1 MTPSREQQRVKV
13 LISLLFSLALMPQ
26 NIYARQEMI
35 QSSCFL
41 YLSFSSIVSYF
52 ILPILLHMLYI
63 SIFASCSR
71 SEYFDKGKKNS
82 QVIFYCRV
90 HAYWTGNSVV
100 SILSIKSA
108 ISEDT
113 GNYSCIL
120 PNTGEKVTAS
130 LHILKGT
137 CNFCFVKIWEKIL
150 A

>member
-1 MTPSREQQRVKV
+1 MT
-13 LISLLFSLALMPQ
+13 Q

-63 SIFASCSR
+63 SILPLAQ
-71 SEYFDKGKKNS
+71 DLNTLTKVKKNS

-137 CNFCFVKIWEKIL
+137 CNFCFVKIREKIL